1 MVMISSILITTI
13 VHNIVQSD
21 LIPKPLCA
29 YLQLAPLFASSTS
42 PFFLLGIAMDRLFS
56 LMRFYKPLI
65 ASHSKSYI
73 IAHILPGCILGTALD
88 VLVLRNQNYDEEVLC
103 SLTTPIQGPIDD
115 VFSKLIIAVCIAIVL
130 CNVSFT
136 ILLKKLHL
144 KSEKTKSIYR
154 SVVVISLS
162 VVIGYISTLAMLS
175 IKGVLHLNSTPYL
188 DQFAGLLINI
198 SISVNFFVYY
208 GISKEYRAI
217 FDKLLG
223 IGHIKAALKGSKL
236 STAQQA
242 TALLPNR
249 SPIKI
254 VVSHVI

>member
-1 MVMISSILITTI
+1 
-13 VHNIVQSD
+13 
-21 LIPKPLCA
+21 
-29 YLQLAPLFASSTS
+29 
-42 PFFLLGIAMDRLFS
+42 
-56 LMRFYKPLI
+56 MRFYKPLI

-73 IAHILPGCILGTALD
+73 IAHTLPGCILGITLD
-88 VLVLRNQNYDEEVLC
+88 VLVLTNRKYDEEVLC
-103 SLTTPIQGPIDD
+103 SLTAPIQGLIND
-115 VFSKLIIAVCIAIVL
+115 VFSKFIIAVCIAIVL
-130 CNVSFT
+130 CNVSFM

-154 SVVVISLS
+154 SVVVVSLS
-162 VVIGYISTLAMLS
+162 VVIGYIGTLVLLS

-188 DQFAGLLINI
+188 DQFAGMLINV

-223 IGHIKAALKGSKL
+223 IGHIKAALNGSKL

>member
-13 VHNIVQSD
+13 VHSIVQSD

-42 PFFLLGIAMDRLFS
+42 PLFLLGIALDRLFS

-73 IAHILPGCILGTALD
+73 IAHTLPGCILGIALD
-88 VLVLRNQNYDEEVLC
+88 VLVLTNRKYDEEVLC
-103 SLTTPIQGPIDD
+103 SLTAPIQGLIND
-115 VFSKLIIAVCIAIVL
+115 VFSKFIIAVCLAIVL
-130 CNVSFT
+130 CNVSFM

-162 VVIGYISTLAMLS
+162 VVIGYISTLVILS
-175 IKGVLHLNSTPYL
+175 IKGVLLLNSTPYL
-188 DQFAGLLINI
+188 DLIAGLLINVA
-198 SISVNFFVYY
+198 ISVNFFVYY

-223 IGHIKAALKGSKL
+223 IGHIKA
-236 STAQQA
+236 
-242 TALLPNR
+242 
-249 SPIKI
+249 
-254 VVSHVI
+254 